1 MESDKIKSEELAVF
15 WAQHQPAIAGFICS
29 LVPNFQDA
37 DDILQNVAVV
47 TVEKF
52 DEYDHSKPFVG
63 WAIGIARNLIL
74 KYYSEKKKDR
84 ITLDSDAIESIS
96 RIYEA
101 EMHTFSSHKTMIE
114 SAMERCLEQLKG
126 RWRILVE
133 MYYLRELSTAR
144 IAQQLGMT
152 PSNVLTSLHRVRAA
166 LRDCVAD
173 RLKRESV

>member
-15 WAQHQPAIAGFICS
+15 WAQHQPAIAGFVCS

-37 DDILQNVAVV
+37 DDILQNVAVI

-52 DEYDHSKPFVG
+52 DEYDRSKPFVG

-74 KYYSEKKKDR
+74 KYYSDKKKDR
-84 ITLDSDAIESIS
+84 ITLDSKAIENIS
-96 RIYEA
+96 RVYEA
-101 EMHTFSSHKTMIE
+101 EMQTFSSHKTMVE
-114 SAMERCLEQLKG
+114 NAMERCLEQLKG

-133 MYYLRELSTAR
+133 MYYLREFSTAR

-152 PSNVLTSLHRVRAA
+152 PGNVLTSLHRVRAA
-166 LRDCVAD
+166 LRDCVAN
-173 RLKRESV
+173 RIKREA